1 MAAEKTAERDRRIKA
16 LEDQAAEWVDK
27 LDNQDSGTRGRG
39 RPLSDGGVRARFYHA
54 VMEA

>member
-16 LEDQAAEWVDK
+16 LEDQAVDK